1 MRGFQ
6 DSSGALCLL
15 VVLAREVFTQISPT
29 RIDSAFSA
37 GQESVEE
44 YRAKNDAAFRSGYYL
59 KGPSAPAQHQHT
71 TAGRA
76 PSSFGDHARL
86 FCAATLDLVNKK
98 SVSRDATSGLRNLT
112 LESNTRAKAAQ
123 DACINAVRE
132 NSSCRNVNRYT
143 FDGSCNNLGNPILG
157 RTNTC
162 HKRLLPPS
170 YEDGVEEPR
179 RRSFSGGV
187 LPNERVIS
195 LRALDYILPRVRDD
209 PQYNHNRMSFGQ
221 FIAHDITLTHTTTI
235 GTSNALPDCCSPS
248 TRVEQCFPVTIPSP
262 DRVYGNRG
270 CMNFVRSE
278 PCPTCQLGPREQ
290 MNSVTSFVDLSLI
303 YGLTSQ
309 GNFNL
314 RTGSGGLLRGQAPY
328 DTARPYLP
336 LFMPPTTQ
344 TLGDGCSQPGRPCF
358 TGGDPLRVNQQIGI
372 SAWST
377 LWFRYHN
384 YLADRINRHA
394 RSRGERWSDERI
406 FQTARRIAQ
415 GHMQIQVYREWLP
428 TVVGSNI
435 LSVYK
440 LGIQRTQTD
449 YDSDGDPSLW
459 SEFAGGAFRFGH
471 SLIQNVFKNR
481 NYQTDVD
488 QPEFDVPTRDAF
500 STIPNYYDFN
510 SEFKFENFIA
520 GMQRQGG
527 DETVTSFFDASQP
540 KQISF
545 SFAPGVANDV
555 YRNATESY
563 GMDLAALNIH
573 RGRDHGLQP
582 YYKYAELYLSRAHGR
597 NIRIQKFSDIRPF
610 WRSECYDELPKVYRD
625 IQDVD
630 LYVGGLC
637 EVSPISGS
645 VGPTMGTIIAMQF
658 QQLRY
663 ADRLFVSHRNVFT
676 PTQYAELLRTGW
688 LYWVVCASAVNQPAV
703 YRNAFRHDLWDFEYC
718 SDLREIDVSLFTDVA
733 SYV

>member
-235 GTSNALPDCCSPS
+235 G
-248 TRVEQCFPVTIPSP
+248 R
-262 DRVYGNRG
+262 
-270 CMNFVRSE
+270 
-278 PCPTCQLGPREQ
+278 
-290 MNSVTSFVDLSLI
+290 
-303 YGLTSQ
+303 
-309 GNFNL
+309 
-314 RTGSGGLLRGQAPY
+314 LLRGQAPY